1 MKKIF
6 IIYIMARR
14 MRSRSRRRTRVGG
27 KRKRKMRRTKR
38 RRSRKSR
45 RKSRRRRGGS
55 MLNTAAVPGLLYL
68 AQKHM
73 QGKRK
78 YRR

>member
-14 MRSRSRRRTRVGG
+14 MRTRRSRTLKGG
-27 KRKRKMRRTKR
+27 KRKRKRRRTKR

-55 MLNTAAVPGLLYL
+55 LLNTAAVPGLLYL